1 MRNIGIYVPAR
12 LGSQR
17 LLNKQILPLHNDKC
31 MFEICCEKLDIITKD
46 YGIPTYV
53 LICEDELVEIAQKY
67 PNVKIILR
75 DIETAKAEAPLQYIF
90 KDVLDVPET
99 HLMFLNPCL
108 TFLSVETIVESCK
121 KFLNSG
127 ADYGTSVKPIQNWIW
142 DAKKNKVTEINY
154 ARLTTKEIEPWYQA
168 AHCFHVFNREKFKA
182 DGLMLTDKL
191 ILLPIN
197 NSKETIDIDTYE
209 DYLYAKW
216 RWEQCD

>member
-17 LLNKQILPLHNDKC
+17 LPNKQILPLRNDKC
-31 MFEICCEKLDIITKD
+31 MFEICCEKLDTITKD
-46 YGIPTYV
+46 YHIPTYV
-53 LICEDELVEIAQKY
+53 LICEDELVKIAKKY
-67 PNVKIILR
+67 PNIKIILR

-121 KFLNSG
+121 KFIRSG
-127 ADYGTSVKPIQNWIW
+127 ADYATSVKPIQNWIW
-142 DAKKNKVTEINY
+142 DAKKDKVTDINY
-154 ARLTTKEIEPWYQA
+154 ERLTTKEIEPWYQA
-168 AHCFHVFNREKFKA
+168 AHCFHVFNREKFKE
-182 DGLMLTDKL
+182 DGLMLTDNL

-197 NSKETIDIDTYE
+197 DPKETIDIDTQE

-216 RWEQCD
+216 RWSQCD